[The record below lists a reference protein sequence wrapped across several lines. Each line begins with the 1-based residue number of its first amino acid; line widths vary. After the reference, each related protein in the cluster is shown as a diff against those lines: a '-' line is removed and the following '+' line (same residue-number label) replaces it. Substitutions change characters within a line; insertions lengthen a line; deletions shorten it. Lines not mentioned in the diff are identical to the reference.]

1 MTEKTPATDPA
12 AQAAVQ
18 GAGAPASAPA
28 SSAPAGST
36 ASAVRPAKRGN
47 GPMLT
52 ALAIAI
58 ALAAGLG
65 YALWQQRTQFMSA
78 GREVAQRIDTC
89 PPIWRRRAATRA
101 KRWLAQAQAGR
112 LGELEDTV
120 RETQSQYHAL
130 QQAWQNFNDSASDEL
145 LANDVERLLTLA
157 NQQLRLAGNVS
168 NAIVALETAQAR
180 LARADRPRFSSL
192 QQAINGDLDRLRA
205 VSTVD
210 IPAQAARI
218 ERLSVLISKAPLL
231 VPDVAAQAVVPAGQ
245 PVAAS
250 APAVDPQA
258 GLPADAPW
266 WQRWRAEIAS
276 WPGRAG
282 SALAHELGGLI
293 TIQRVDEPAA
303 LLLSPEQ
310 ADQLRGTLRQRL
322 LTVQLAMLMR
332 QPAVWK
338 SELDH
343 VGGALAK
350 YFDGRSPD
358 TVAAQNVARE
368 LAQIDIAV
376 RMPEVADSLNA
387 VAALRAAGFKTSG
400 QD

>member
-1 MTEKTPATDPA
+1 M
-12 AQAAVQ
+12 
-18 GAGAPASAPA
+18 
-28 SSAPAGST
+28 
-36 ASAVRPAKRGN
+36 
-47 GPMLT
+47 
-52 ALAIAI
+52 
-58 ALAAGLG
+58 
-65 YALWQQRTQFMSA
+65 
-78 GREVAQRIDTC
+78 
-89 PPIWRRRAATRA
+89 
-101 KRWLAQAQAGR
+101 
-112 LGELEDTV
+112 

-376 RMPEVADSLNA
+376 RMPDVADSLNA